1 MTTFV
6 LIPGACHGAWYYDD
20 LAGGLRAA
28 GHRVLAIT
36 LTGVAERSHL
46 AHAGVNLETHIADV
60 LAELAAHRVTDAVLV
75 GHSYGGM
82 VITAVADRAG
92 AQVDSLVYLD
102 AFVPDDRDS
111 CWTSVT
117 DELRAWY
124 ADVDATGFG
133 VPPLTFFDERATAHP
148 LASLMQPIRLT
159 DDLSGLRRRVYVY
172 ATQWDGE
179 PPFAATFERLR
190 KDPSWTTYALDST
203 HNLLADHTD
212 EVLQIL
218 LDTAREPAPE
228 LEHVSVSW
236 RDWVR

>member
-6 LIPGACHGAWYYDD
+6 LVPGACHGGWYFDE
-20 LAGGLRAA
+20 LAAGLRAA
-28 GHRVLAIT
+28 GHRVLALT

-60 LAELAAHRVTDAVLV
+60 LAELAAHRLTDAVLV

-82 VITAVADRAG
+82 VITAVADRVPQ
-92 AQVDSLVYLD
+92 QVDSLIYLD
-102 AFVPDDRDS
+102 AFVPDDGDS
-111 CWTSVT
+111 CWTLVT

-124 ADVDATGFG
+124 ADVDTTGYG
-133 VPPLTFFDERATAHP
+133 VPPLRFFEERASAHP

-159 DDLSGLRRRVYVY
+159 GNLSRFRRRVYVY

-179 PPFAATFERLR
+179 PPFSSLFDRLR
-190 KDPSWTTYALDST
+190 RDRSWTTHALDST
-203 HNLLADHTD
+203 HNLLAGHTD

-218 LDTAREPAPE
+218 LDTAPQP
-228 LEHVSVSW
+228 
-236 RDWVR
+236 DQ